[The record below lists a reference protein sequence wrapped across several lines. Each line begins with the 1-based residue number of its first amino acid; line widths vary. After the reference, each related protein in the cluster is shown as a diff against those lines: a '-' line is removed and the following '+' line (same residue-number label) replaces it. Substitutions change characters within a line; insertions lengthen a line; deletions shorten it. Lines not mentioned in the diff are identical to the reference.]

1 VQRGI
6 TCRVGYHA
14 VQDTEA
20 CEILW
25 RERGMRR
32 VACMLDCGT
41 LQDGTRL
48 GADLGRG
55 EPGPG
60 AGVARLGPVATP
72 MWAGVSPG
80 LGADVGR
87 VPAPMCAGVGPSSR
101 GADVG
106 GAGRTIDCQ
115 HRRQE
120 PLDHEQRTR
129 GSEGR
134 RCAAC
139 NV

>member
-1 VQRGI
+1 MI
-6 TCRVGYHA
+6 
-14 VQDTEA
+14 
-20 CEILW
+20 
-25 RERGMRR
+25 
-32 VACMLDCGT
+32 DCGT

-60 AGVARLGPVATP
+60 ADVARLGPVATP
-72 MWAGVSPG
+72 MWMGVSPSSHGADVARGEPG

-87 VPAPMCAGVGPSSR
+87 VRAPMWAGVGPFSR

-106 GAGRTIDCQ
+106 GAGRTIDGQ

-120 PLDHEQRTR
+120 PLDHEQRPR

>member
-1 VQRGI
+1 MKPVLVPI
-6 TCRVGYHA
+6 
-14 VQDTEA
+14 
-20 CEILW
+20 
-25 RERGMRR
+25 
-32 VACMLDCGT
+32 
-41 LQDGTRL
+41 
-48 GADLGRG
+48 GRG

-72 MWAGVSPG
+72 MWAGVSPSSHGADVGKGEPG
-80 LGADVGR
+80 LDADVGR
-87 VPAPMCAGVGPSSR
+87 VPAPTRAGVGRFSR

-106 GAGRTIDCQ
+106 SAGRTIDCQ

-120 PLDHEQRTR
+120 PLDHEQRPR

-134 RCAAC
+134 RCVAC